1 MILPSVLLV
10 IELPVIL
17 PSVQRTVTILPSAD
31 RVPSRGEPELSPG
44 ARAVA
49 GRVDSVVVTVT
60 ELHAPLLLL
69 LLLVLMGVAM
79 VVVLDH
85 TDTGR
90 VTDPYPL
97 LPRGY
102 GPGREAERVGLGF
115 PRRPR

>member
-31 RVPSRGEPELSPG
+31 RVPSRGELELSPG

-69 LLLVLMGVAM
+69 LVLVGVVVV

-102 GPGREAERVGLGF
+102 GPGRGAERVGWGF